1 MANVIIIRPISESW
15 SGEIYKADDIGCKLS
30 DIANN
35 NLIKLENRKKN
46 GTLHGS
52 GDQTLSI
59 PHGPLTLSAHLID
72 KGFDPLIIDEIA
84 LTQTIESEI
93 SEKAIKILKDAL
105 KKERPICVGISSMTG
120 EQIRRG
126 KTFAKMIRDFDETVP
141 IVWGGAHPSLLPE
154 MTIEDE
160 TVDLICTGEGDI
172 SFPILVKELQKNG
185 SCDLSKV
192 PGLVYKEKNN
202 EIKKTKQP
210 PLYRMDDMPPFPYRL
225 LDMELYIK
233 NIKKKYI
240 TRYFE
245 INSSRGCPYKCAFCL
260 NSKEGIPYTKARSS
274 RIIQEM
280 VRLKK
285 EYNIDGISF
294 NDENFILNKKRI
306 EEIAQAAIDLD
317 LNIKMRGGGRV
328 ELFLKF
334 DDRYLELFKRAGFY
348 HFALGVESGSNKTLK
363 SINKQITTDQIF
375 EVIDALVKHKFQAT
389 YNFIGGFPNETIED
403 FKETLRTI
411 YHIFEKCKY
420 MVYPVLGP
428 WCYCPL
434 PGTKNFDDAV
444 ALGHKVPKSFEE
456 WADLDYNIKKM
467 VWISEEFHKFL
478 VESREIIKNINIKYT
493 GDNAVITKDDLKPL
507 AEIMN

>member
-15 SGEIYKADDIGCKLS
+15 SGELYKRA
-30 DIANN
+30 
-35 NLIKLENRKKN
+35 
-46 GTLHGS
+46 
-52 GDQTLSI
+52 LSI
-59 PHGPLTLSAHLID
+59 PHGPLTLSAHLIN
-72 KGFDPLIIDEIA
+72 KGYDPLIIDEIA
-84 LTQTIESEI
+84 LTETIQTEI
-93 SEKAIKILKDAL
+93 SDIAKNKLKDSL
-105 KKERPICVGISSMTG
+105 RKEKPICIGISSMTG

-126 KTFAKMIRDFDETVP
+126 KMFAKMIREFDEKIP

-172 SFPILVKELQKNG
+172 SFPILVTELKKNG
-185 SCDLSKV
+185 TGDLSKV
-192 PGLVYKEKNN
+192 PGLVYKDKKN
-202 EIKKTKQP
+202 EIVKTKP
-210 PLYRMDDMPPFPYRL
+210 APLYRMDDMPPFPYHL

-233 NIKKKYI
+233 NIKKKDI

-280 VRLKK
+280 VRLKN
-285 EYNIDGISF
+285 EYQIDGISF

-306 EEIAQAAIDLD
+306 EEIAQAAIDMN
-317 LNIKMRGGGRV
+317 LNLKMRGGGRV

-334 DDRYLELFKRAGFY
+334 DDRYLELFKKAGFY
-348 HFALGVESGSNKTLK
+348 HFALGVESGSNKTLA

-375 EVIDALVKHKFQAT
+375 NVIDALVKHKFQST
-389 YNFIGGFPNETIED
+389 YNFIAGFPNETIED
-403 FKETLRTI
+403 YQETLRTI

-420 MVYPVLGP
+420 MVYPVP
-428 WCYCPL
+428 APSFYCPL
-434 PGTKNFDDAV
+434 PGTKSFDDAV

-456 WADLDYNIKKM
+456 WTDVDYNLKEM
-467 VWISEEFHKFL
+467 VWISKEFHNFI
-478 VESREIIKNINIKYT
+478 VESRDVINNINMKYT
-493 GDNAVITKDDLKPL
+493 GDNAVITKEDLKPL
-507 AEIMN
+507 ADIMN